1 MTAPREYR
9 AARKALLDAM
19 GALAGQSDSIIL
31 VGAQAIYLRV
41 GHVDI
46 DINVAPTTTDADL
59 ALNADLLTPIPN
71 LSAALHA
78 AGFSTGAQPGTW
90 TNPEG
95 VSVDLMV
102 CPHQGG
108 RTSPAARG
116 ARLGE
121 HGHPEAR
128 TARITPGL
136 EPALVDH
143 DQMTLLALDES
154 DPRTVVLNVAGPAAM
169 LVAKLTK
176 LRERMEDRRAGRP
189 DRTKPK
195 DVIDIFRLLVGTSI
209 DELRTGFARHGS
221 SPEAARTSHQALEFV
236 GDDLRRPGGSDMR
249 AIFATEVGRD
259 AIQVARWDALI
270 RELQESMPG

>member
-9 AARKALLDAM
+9 AARKALLDAI
-19 GALAGQSDSIIL
+19 GALAGQSHSLIL

-41 GHVDI
+41 GQVDI
-46 DINVAPTTTDADL
+46 DINIAPTTTDADL
-59 ALNADLLTPIPN
+59 ALDADLLTPIPN
-71 LSAALHA
+71 LSAALHT

-90 TNPEG
+90 TNREG
-95 VSVDLMV
+95 ISVDLMV
-102 CPHQGG
+102 CPHQSG
-108 RTSPAARG
+108 RTSPAARD

-143 DQMTLLALDES
+143 DQMTLIALDEG

-176 LRERMEDRRAGRP
+176 LRERLDDRRTGRP

-209 DELRTGFARHGS
+209 DELRTGVARHGN
-221 SPEAARTSHQALEFV
+221 SPEAARISRQAMDFV
-236 GDDLRRPGGSDMR
+236 GDDLRRPGGSEIR
-249 AIFATEVGRD
+249 TIFAAEVAGD
-259 AIQVARWDALI
+259 PVQLARWDALI
-270 RELQESMPG
+270 RELHESMPG